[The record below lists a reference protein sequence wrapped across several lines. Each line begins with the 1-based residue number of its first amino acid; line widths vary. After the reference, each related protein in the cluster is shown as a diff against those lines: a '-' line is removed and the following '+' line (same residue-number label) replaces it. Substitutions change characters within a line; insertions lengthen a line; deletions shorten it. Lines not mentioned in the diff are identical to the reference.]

1 MLAWIKPVACGGE
14 AVYRCTMTH
23 PFYAIH
29 THGLIRVAA
38 ATPRASVGDTGA
50 NAEATIA
57 LAHEADAKGVDLVVF
72 PELNITSYAIDDL
85 HLQSAQQRATL
96 AAIATVV
103 EASATLRPVLLV
115 GAALVRNGRLY
126 NCALAI
132 ARGKVLGVVPK
143 SFLPNY
149 REFYEKR
156 WFASGAGLTGLTID
170 LDGEEVPFGTDL
182 IFAARDLPGF
192 IFHAEIC
199 EDYWA
204 PTPPSTAGALA
215 GALICCNLSASNIV
229 IGKAR
234 ERAMLAASQ
243 SARAMCAYVYS
254 AAGPGESTTEV
265 AWDGQGLIHELGEQ
279 IAESE
284 RFSTEPELV
293 IADVDCE
300 RITQD
305 RLRNGTFN
313 DAAVFAGNPETRFRR
328 IAFDHAAICGAK
340 VDVQAN
346 DPPPPGGGLVRLERS
361 IRRFPFV
368 PNDPARRDDDCYEA
382 FNIQVEALSKRLV
395 SANAETIVIGVSG
408 GLDSTH
414 ALIVAAKAMDRLGR
428 PRSAILGFTMPGFAT
443 GEGTKANA
451 WALMRALGITAEEI
465 DIRPAARRM
474 LEDIGHPFSDGEPV
488 YDITFENV
496 QAGLRTDY
504 LFRLANQRRGIVLGT
519 GDLSEMALGWCTYGV
534 GDQMSHYAVNSGVPK
549 TLIQFLIRWC
559 IRTDQYDAATDAIL
573 STILA
578 QEISPELVPAGADGA
593 LQSTES
599 MIGPYALNDFFAHY
613 VIRHGLAP
621 SKIAFLAWHAW
632 RDASVGA
639 WPEDLPADARVAYDL
654 PAIRHWLEKFLFR
667 FFTTSQ
673 FKRSAMP
680 NGPKVSG
687 GGALSPRGDWRAPS
701 DGIATAWIEEL
712 RSSVPAGSSGHLA

>member
-1 MLAWIKPVACGGE
+1 
-14 AVYRCTMTH
+14 MTH

-29 THGLIRVAA
+29 SHGLIRVAA

-57 LAHEADAKGVDLVVF
+57 LAREANARGVDLVVF
-72 PELNITSYAIDDL
+72 PELNLTSYAIDDL
-85 HLQSAQQRATL
+85 HLQTAQQRATL

-103 EASATLRPVLLV
+103 EASASLRPVLLV

-132 ARGKVLGVVPK
+132 ARGRVLGVVPK
-143 SFLPNY
+143 TFLPNY

-156 WFASGAGLTGLTID
+156 WFASGAGMIGLTID
-170 LDGEEVPFGTDL
+170 LNGEDVPFGTDL

-192 IFHAEIC
+192 VFHAEIC

-234 ERAMLAASQ
+234 DRAMLAAAQ
-243 SARAMCAYVYS
+243 SARAVCAYVYS

-265 AWDGQGLIHELGEQ
+265 AWDGQGLVHELGEQ
-279 IAESE
+279 IAESA

-293 IADVDCE
+293 VVDVDCE
-300 RITQD
+300 RITQE
-305 RLRNGTFN
+305 RLRTGTFN
-313 DAAVFAGNPETRFRR
+313 DAAMFAGNPETRFRR
-328 IAFDHAAICGAK
+328 IGFDHAA
-340 VDVQAN
+340 
-346 DPPPPGGGLVRLERS
+346 VREDTGLERA

-368 PNDPARRDDDCYEA
+368 PNDPTRRDDDCYEA

-395 SANAETIVIGVSG
+395 SAHAETIVIGVSG

-428 PRSAILGFTMPGFAT
+428 PRTNILGFTMPGFAT

-465 DIRPAARRM
+465 DIRPAATRM
-474 LEDIGHPFSDGEPV
+474 LEDIGHPFSEGEPV

-632 RDASVGA
+632 RDANVGA

-654 PAIRHWLEKFLFR
+654 PTIRHWLEKFLFR

-680 NGPKVSG
+680 NGPKVSA

-712 RSSVPAGSSGHLA
+712 RSSVPQG

>member
-1 MLAWIKPVACGGE
+1 
-14 AVYRCTMTH
+14 MTH

-29 THGLIRVAA
+29 SHGLIRVAA
-38 ATPRASVGDTGA
+38 ATPRASVGDTRA

-57 LAHEADAKGVDLVVF
+57 LAGEADAKGVDLVVF
-72 PELNITSYAIDDL
+72 PELNLTSYAIDDL
-85 HLQSAQQRATL
+85 HLQTAQQRATL

-103 EASATLRPVLLV
+103 EASAPLRPVLLV

-132 ARGKVLGVVPK
+132 ARGRVLGVVPK
-143 SFLPNY
+143 TFLPNY

-170 LDGEEVPFGTDL
+170 LDSEEVPFGTDL

-192 IFHAEIC
+192 VVHAEIC

-243 SARAMCAYVYS
+243 SARAACAYIYS

-293 IADVDCE
+293 IADIDCE
-300 RITQD
+300 RITQE

-328 IAFDHAAICGAK
+328 IAFDHAP
-340 VDVQAN
+340 VLTD
-346 DPPPPGGGLVRLERS
+346 GGLERA

-368 PNDPARRDDDCYEA
+368 PNEPTRRDDDCYEA

-395 SANAETIVIGVSG
+395 SAHAETIVIGVSG

-428 PRSAILGFTMPGFAT
+428 PRTNILGFTMPGFAT
-443 GEGTKANA
+443 GDGTKANA

-465 DIRPAARRM
+465 DIKPAARRM
-474 LEDIGHPFSDGEPV
+474 LEDIGHPFSEGEPV

-613 VIRHGLAP
+613 VIRQGLAP

-639 WPEDLPADARVAYDL
+639 WPEDLPEDARVAYDL
-654 PAIRHWLEKFLFR
+654 PTIRKWLEKFLFR

-680 NGPKVSG
+680 NGPKVSA

-701 DGIATAWIEEL
+701 DGIATTWIEEL
-712 RSSVPAGSSGHLA
+712 RSSVP

>member
-1 MLAWIKPVACGGE
+1 
-14 AVYRCTMTH
+14 MTH

-29 THGLIRVAA
+29 SHGLIRVAA
-38 ATPRASVGDTGA
+38 ATPRASVGDTAA
-50 NAEATIA
+50 NAAATIA
-57 LAHEADAKGVDLVVF
+57 LAQEADDRGVDLVVF
-72 PELNITSYAIDDL
+72 PELNLTSYAIDDL
-85 HLQSAQQRATL
+85 HLQTAQQRATL
-96 AAIATVV
+96 SAIATVV
-103 EASATLRPVLLV
+103 AASATLRPVLLV
-115 GAALVRNGRLY
+115 GAALVRGGRLY

-132 ARGKVLGVVPK
+132 ARGRVLGVVPK

-156 WFASGAGLTGLTID
+156 WFASGAGLAGLTIE
-170 LDGEEVPFGTDL
+170 LGGETVPFGTDL

-192 IFHAEIC
+192 VFHAEIC

-204 PTPPSTAGALA
+204 PTPPSTMGALA

-234 ERAMLAASQ
+234 ERAMLAAAQ
-243 SARAMCAYVYS
+243 SARAVCAYVYA

-279 IAESE
+279 LAESK
-284 RFSTEPELV
+284 RFATEPELV
-293 IADVDCE
+293 VADVDCE
-300 RITQD
+300 RITQE
-305 RLRNGTFN
+305 RLRFGTFN
-313 DAAVFAGNPETRFRR
+313 DAAVLAGHPETHMRR
-328 IAFDHAAICGAK
+328 IAFDHA
-340 VDVQAN
+340 
-346 DPPPPGGGLVRLERS
+346 PGHDDSSFARTV
-361 IRRFPFV
+361 RRFPFV
-368 PNDPARRDDDCYEA
+368 PNDPARRDEDCYEA

-395 SANAETIVIGVSG
+395 AAHAETIVIGVSG

-428 PRSAILGFTMPGFAT
+428 PRTNILGFTMPGFAT
-443 GEGTKANA
+443 GEGTKASA

-465 DIRPAARRM
+465 DIRPAAQRM

-559 IRTDQYDAATDAIL
+559 IRTDQYDATTDAIL

-578 QEISPELVPAGADGA
+578 QEISPELVPASADGA

-639 WPEDLPADARVAYDL
+639 WPADLPATARVAYDL
-654 PAIRHWLEKFLFR
+654 PTIRHWLEKFLHR

-680 NGPKVSG
+680 NGPKVSA

-701 DGIATAWIEEL
+701 DGNATLWIEEL
-712 RSSVPAGSSGHLA
+712 RSGVPTG

>member
-1 MLAWIKPVACGGE
+1 
-14 AVYRCTMTH
+14 MTH

-29 THGLIRVAA
+29 SHGLIRVAA

-57 LAHEADAKGVDLVVF
+57 LAREADAKGVDLVVF
-72 PELNITSYAIDDL
+72 PELNLTSYAIDDL
-85 HLQSAQQRATL
+85 HLQTAQQRATL
-96 AAIATVV
+96 AAIGTVV

-132 ARGKVLGVVPK
+132 ARGHVLGVVPK
-143 SFLPNY
+143 TFLPNY

-156 WFASGAGLTGLTID
+156 WFASGMGMTGLTID
-170 LDGEEVPFGTDL
+170 LDGEAIPFGTDL

-192 IFHAEIC
+192 VFHAEIC

-234 ERAMLAASQ
+234 DRAMLAAAQ
-243 SARAMCAYVYS
+243 SARAVCAYVYS

-265 AWDGQGLIHELGEQ
+265 AWDGQGLVHELGEQ
-279 IAESE
+279 IAESA

-293 IADVDCE
+293 VADVDCE
-300 RITQD
+300 RITQE
-305 RLRNGTFN
+305 RLRTGTFN
-313 DAAVFAGNPETRFRR
+313 DAAMFAGNPETRFRR
-328 IAFDHAAICGAK
+328 IAFDHAPVLEDAG
-340 VDVQAN
+340 
-346 DPPPPGGGLVRLERS
+346 LERA

-465 DIRPAARRM
+465 DIRPAATRM
-474 LEDIGHPFSDGEPV
+474 LEDIGHPFSEGEPV

-613 VIRHGLAP
+613 VIRYGLAP

-654 PAIRHWLEKFLFR
+654 PTIRHWLEKFLFR

-680 NGPKVSG
+680 NGPKVSA

-701 DGIATAWIEEL
+701 DGTATIWIKEL
-712 RSSVPAGSSGHLA
+712 RSSVP

>member
-1 MLAWIKPVACGGE
+1 
-14 AVYRCTMTH
+14 MTH

-29 THGLIRVAA
+29 SHGLIRVAA

-57 LAHEADAKGVDLVVF
+57 LAREANARGVDLVVF
-72 PELNITSYAIDDL
+72 PELNLTSYAIDDL
-85 HLQSAQQRATL
+85 HLQTAQQRATL

-103 EASATLRPVLLV
+103 EASASLRPVLLV

-132 ARGKVLGVVPK
+132 ARGRVLGVVPK
-143 SFLPNY
+143 TFLPNY

-156 WFASGAGLTGLTID
+156 WFASGAGMIGLTID
-170 LDGEEVPFGTDL
+170 LNGEDVPFGTDL

-192 IFHAEIC
+192 VFHAEIC

-234 ERAMLAASQ
+234 DRAMLAAAQ
-243 SARAMCAYVYS
+243 SARAVCAYVYS

-265 AWDGQGLIHELGEQ
+265 AWDGQGLVHELGEQ
-279 IAESE
+279 IAESA

-293 IADVDCE
+293 VVDVDCE
-300 RITQD
+300 RITQE
-305 RLRNGTFN
+305 RLRTGTFN
-313 DAAVFAGNPETRFRR
+313 DAAMFAGNPETRFRR
-328 IAFDHAAICGAK
+328 IGFDHAA
-340 VDVQAN
+340 
-346 DPPPPGGGLVRLERS
+346 VREDTGLERA

-368 PNDPARRDDDCYEA
+368 PNDPTRRDDDCYEA

-395 SANAETIVIGVSG
+395 SAHAETIVIGVSG

-428 PRSAILGFTMPGFAT
+428 PRTNILGFTMPGFAT

-465 DIRPAARRM
+465 DIRPAATRM
-474 LEDIGHPFSDGEPV
+474 LEDIGHPFSEGEPV

-632 RDASVGA
+632 RDANVGA

-654 PAIRHWLEKFLFR
+654 PTIRHWLEKFLFR

-680 NGPKVSG
+680 NGPKVSA

-712 RSSVPAGSSGHLA
+712 RSSVP

>member
-1 MLAWIKPVACGGE
+1 
-14 AVYRCTMTH
+14 MTH

-29 THGLIRVAA
+29 SHGLIRVAA

-57 LAHEADAKGVDLVVF
+57 LAREADAKGVDLVVF
-72 PELNITSYAIDDL
+72 PELNLTSYAIDDL
-85 HLQSAQQRATL
+85 HLQTAQQRATL
-96 AAIATVV
+96 AAIAAVV
-103 EASATLRPVLLV
+103 EASATLRPALLV

-132 ARGKVLGVVPK
+132 ARGKILGVVPK
-143 SFLPNY
+143 TFLPNY

-156 WFASGAGLTGLTID
+156 WFASGAGMTGLTIE
-170 LDGEEVPFGTDL
+170 LDGQGVPFGTDL
-182 IFAARDLPGF
+182 IFAAHDLPGF
-192 IFHAEIC
+192 VFHAEIC

-234 ERAMLAASQ
+234 ERAMLASSQ
-243 SARAMCAYVYS
+243 SARAICAYVYS

-279 IAESE
+279 LAESK
-284 RFSTEPELV
+284 RFATEPELV
-293 IADVDCE
+293 VADVDCE
-300 RITQD
+300 RITQE

-313 DAAVFAGNPETRFRR
+313 DAAVFAGNPEARFRR
-328 IAFDHAAICGAK
+328 IVFDHAPAREDEI
-340 VDVQAN
+340 DFQAN
-346 DPPPPGGGLVRLERS
+346 DLSPPGGGSVGLQRA

-368 PNDPARRDDDCYEA
+368 PNDPTRRDDDCYEA

-395 SANAETIVIGVSG
+395 AANAETIVIGVSG

-465 DIRPAARRM
+465 DIKPAARRM
-474 LEDIGHPFSDGEPV
+474 LEDIGHPFSEGEPV

-534 GDQMSHYAVNSGVPK
+534 GDQMSHYAVNAGVPK

-654 PAIRHWLEKFLFR
+654 QTIRKWLEKFLFR

-673 FKRSAMP
+673 FKRSALP
-680 NGPKVSG
+680 NGSKVSA

-712 RSSVPAGSSGHLA
+712 RSGVPRG

>member
-1 MLAWIKPVACGGE
+1 
-14 AVYRCTMTH
+14 MTH

-29 THGLIRVAA
+29 NHGLIRVAA
-38 ATPRASVGDTGA
+38 ATPRASVGDTRV
-50 NAEATIA
+50 NAEATVA
-57 LAHEADAKGVDLVVF
+57 LAREADARGVDLVVF
-72 PELNITSYAIDDL
+72 PELNLTSYAIDDL
-85 HLQSAQQRATL
+85 HLQTAQQRATL

-132 ARGKVLGVVPK
+132 ARGRLLGVVPK
-143 SFLPNY
+143 TFLPNY

-156 WFASGAGLTGLTID
+156 WFASGVGMTELTID
-170 LDGEEVPFGTDL
+170 LGGGDVPFGTDL

-192 IFHAEIC
+192 VFHAEIC

-234 ERAMLAASQ
+234 DRAMLAAAQ
-243 SARAMCAYVYS
+243 SARAVCAYVYS

-279 IAESE
+279 LAESK
-284 RFSTEPELV
+284 RFATEPELV
-293 IADVDCE
+293 VADVDCE
-300 RITQD
+300 RITQE
-305 RLRNGTFN
+305 RLRFGTFN

-328 IAFDHAAICGAK
+328 IAFDHAPVLSDNG
-340 VDVQAN
+340 
-346 DPPPPGGGLVRLERS
+346 LERA

-395 SANAETIVIGVSG
+395 AAHAETIVIGVSG

-443 GEGTKANA
+443 GEDTKANA

-465 DIRPAARRM
+465 DIRPAATRM
-474 LEDIGHPFSDGEPV
+474 LEDIGHPFSEGEPV
-488 YDITFENV
+488 YDITFENA

-573 STILA
+573 ATILA

-632 RDASVGA
+632 RDASGGT
-639 WPEDLPADARVAYDL
+639 WPEDLPEDARVAYDL
-654 PAIRHWLEKFLFR
+654 PTIRKWLEKFLFR

-680 NGPKVSG
+680 NGPKVSA

-712 RSSVPAGSSGHLA
+712 RSSVP